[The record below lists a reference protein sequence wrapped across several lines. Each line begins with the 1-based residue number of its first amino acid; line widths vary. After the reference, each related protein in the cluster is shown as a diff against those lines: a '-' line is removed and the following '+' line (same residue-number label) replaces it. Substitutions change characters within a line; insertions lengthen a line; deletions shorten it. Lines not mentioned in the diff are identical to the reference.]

1 MENSTYT
8 KRAIIPTKIDHIKKL
23 ISVETEF
30 EMTYWRI
37 EDGKFSEATF

>member
-8 KRAIIPTKIDHIKKL
+8 KRAIISTKIDHRKKKL

-30 EMTYWRI
+30 EMTY
-37 EDGKFSEATF
+37 